1 MASTIF
7 FNGRVIATPG
17 SYSQVDASGLEQVGL
32 GASGIVA
39 VVGTAE
45 GGVPASAYS
54 RGDQLVGFTTPDRVR
69 RTFRSGDL
77 REACSMVFEPSRDPQ
92 IVAGAQVV
100 VPVKVNP
107 ATRSNTT
114 LSAAAGTSVLLTS
127 QDYGAFTSQVNVAL
141 ANGSTSGRL
150 VTVVFEA
157 TTEATDNVGGE
168 SMFSL
173 NYVPPVVGGWET
185 MTLQVLSDRLR
196 ARGTRTDVGMS
207 TDITDSTPDT
217 LPVQV
222 AASAAN
228 AGVLVTVYGN
238 TALANAVRETVTI
251 SGVAAVAFTTQ
262 FTDIFGAE
270 LSAPVA
276 AASTVEIVDS
286 TSPTPDTLISFAAGD
301 QYQGVVPQTGF
312 FVANTSLLLSADGAT
327 TDEVHLWGLNASG
340 VAQSERVVM
349 AGTAG
354 VRTSSNWSRI
364 DRIVLGDIA
373 AARTVTIRGVA
384 AESVNSVQSSLQRM
398 VDYFNARQ
406 VGSSTGFVAELL
418 DGSPEMNPSR
428 LDLTASTSGTNIFN
442 QSPVVGF
449 TADVDA
455 LVSTLN
461 SGSAL
466 VTAERIAFA
475 AQIRTLSF
483 TVTNTTTYTAT
494 IDGTACSYT
503 SDGSATAAEIQ
514 AGVIAAINNNT
525 TVSGYVVASA
535 GSTSTTVVVT
545 GLTPNTFTLAATNM
559 TFTSTQALAG
569 VGQMPSNT
577 VVGSPVFLSG
587 GAEGTAT
594 FSDWQN
600 ALNLLRQRRVNTVV
614 VLTGDPAVHAELEA
628 HCAYMCG
635 AGRSERDGCIGL
647 SALDGNGDPLNTLPT
662 STSIRSQI
670 RDLNSRHLRAFAQT
684 VDRYNTSGERE
695 TFQPWFLAVLA
706 AGMQAGSTVG
716 TSLTHKYVNVLGHA
730 QHSSWNP
737 VEDGEELIQSGLCFI
752 EEVPSIGRRF
762 VRNVTTYL
770 TSNNIAYT
778 EASVNE
784 AVNYAVFE
792 FRSTLEAMVGRRGT
806 QSNVNALRG
815 IASNKLSQLLN
826 EGIIV
831 AWRALSVTLN
841 VDVMEVSVELA
852 PVIPVNFVRSTIYLN
867 TLPQTAT

>member
-1 MASTIF
+1 
-7 FNGRVIATPG
+7 
-17 SYSQVDASGLEQVGL
+17 
-32 GASGIVA
+32 
-39 VVGTAE
+39 
-45 GGVPASAYS
+45 
-54 RGDQLVGFTTPDRVR
+54 
-69 RTFRSGDL
+69 
-77 REACSMVFEPSRDPQ
+77 
-92 IVAGAQVV
+92 
-100 VPVKVNP
+100 
-107 ATRSNTT
+107 
-114 LSAAAGTSVLLTS
+114 
-127 QDYGAFTSQVNVAL
+127 
-141 ANGSTSGRL
+141 
-150 VTVVFEA
+150 
-157 TTEATDNVGGE
+157 
-168 SMFSL
+168 
-173 NYVPPVVGGWET
+173 
-185 MTLQVLSDRLR
+185 
-196 ARGTRTDVGMS
+196 
-207 TDITDSTPDT
+207 
-217 LPVQV
+217 
-222 AASAAN
+222 
-228 AGVLVTVYGN
+228 
-238 TALANAVRETVTI
+238 
-251 SGVAAVAFTTQ
+251 
-262 FTDIFGAE
+262 
-270 LSAPVA
+270 
-276 AASTVEIVDS
+276 
-286 TSPTPDTLISFAAGD
+286 
-301 QYQGVVPQTGF
+301 
-312 FVANTSLLLSADGAT
+312 
-327 TDEVHLWGLNASG
+327 
-340 VAQSERVVM
+340 
-349 AGTAG
+349 
-354 VRTSSNWSRI
+354 
-364 DRIVLGDIA
+364 
-373 AARTVTIRGVA
+373 
-384 AESVNSVQSSLQRM
+384 
-398 VDYFNARQ
+398 
-406 VGSSTGFVAELL
+406 
-418 DGSPEMNPSR
+418 
-428 LDLTASTSGTNIFN
+428 
-442 QSPVVGF
+442 
-449 TADVDA
+449 
-455 LVSTLN
+455 
-461 SGSAL
+461 
-466 VTAERIAFA
+466 
-475 AQIRTLSF
+475 
-483 TVTNTTTYTAT
+483 
-494 IDGTACSYT
+494 
-503 SDGSATAAEIQ
+503 
-514 AGVIAAINNNT
+514 
-525 TVSGYVVASA
+525 
-535 GSTSTTVVVT
+535 
-545 GLTPNTFTLAATNM
+545 M